1 MATKRYKRSPLPSK
15 LHKELQR
22 AALIVGLDVVYK
34 GSRTNEKERRQR
46 LYNLFHGDPND
57 SNNVSLVD
65 HGCIKEE
72 SGWLLRVLESR
83 LLLLV
88 VVVARFVWFALPKWA
103 KMESCHGLVPFLYT
117 SIRYES
123 GPRFHIFEENMN
135 PVPFFQVT

>member
-57 SNNVSLVD
+57 SNNVSLLD
-65 HGCIKEE
+65 HGCIQEE
-72 SGWLLRVLESR
+72 SGWLLRVRESG
-83 LLLLV
+83 LLLLLLLLLRDLCGL
-88 VVVARFVWFALPKWA
+88 RF
-103 KMESCHGLVPFLYT
+103 
-117 SIRYES
+117 RN
-123 GPRFHIFEENMN
+123 GPRWSLATVWYRFYTRASDMN
-135 PVPFFQVT
+135 PVPGFIFSRRI